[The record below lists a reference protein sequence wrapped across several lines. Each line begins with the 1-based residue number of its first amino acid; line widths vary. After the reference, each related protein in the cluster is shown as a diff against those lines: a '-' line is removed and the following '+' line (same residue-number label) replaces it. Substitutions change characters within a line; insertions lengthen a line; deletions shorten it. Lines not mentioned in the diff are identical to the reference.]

1 MTPLEMLLAQD
12 GDPPTLTDLG
22 GEDTFWQ
29 QADILAASPLWF
41 RAAEILLAEWDTL
54 HHPDQAATFI
64 TNALTT
70 TTSPAAADDLL
81 DQLVEHPGYLQH
93 ASSQLNTLALER
105 SRHHSTRLEAEL
117 AGIFIEAALRLAL
130 PGTTKR
136 YALFDR
142 LVDPD
147 ATTAPAAYARRV
159 VRALGTAYEHWRD
172 SDLLTALQRFS
183 HTAVHGDAAYELAMC
198 HLADAANAP
207 NRPTLLQAFATARDS
222 LQQAIDA
229 DEDRPDATAFL
240 AALDAVL
247 AFDTGNTTTLAT
259 ATGQLRRSLT
269 EHALWLTGTRTH
281 WRAGRYDTEA
291 AWYTLSCSLEHA
303 DAHLDQPLTT
313 WPNQT
318 IQHILTAYTAHRSVR
333 LQPAHASPGLQV
345 LVAPRIEN
353 AFASRQGL
361 LLHLRGLVADAPDDW
376 DAHAAHQL
384 LQAIDDRLQAGAPQA
399 QPGGPGKAAAAAS
412 YPELAA
418 ELGSQLLASLPTHM
432 LTSLQASHADWE
444 ATLVSKLPIAQQHI
458 YNDIIAVLKSCDDFQ
473 HPTVR
478 QHFSPLIVQ
487 AIRFLHSRT
496 NRARAHHTPRF
507 AYLFAPAPGEKL
519 PLEETVQED
528 LHDYLDGNLEDID
541 IEVTDRS
548 GGRADIEVRFTGF
561 TTVIECKRTKG
572 KITRK
577 GLRRY
582 LGQTVAYQAGGITL
596 GMLVVLDLTP
606 KSSWI
611 PNIRDDMW
619 ADHIP
624 SPVPEQRDRW
634 AVVVRVP
641 GNRTSPYDMTTP
653 ATVQQN

>member
-22 GEDTFWQ
+22 GEDALWQ
-29 QADILAASPLWF
+29 QADTLAASPLWF
-41 RAAEILLAEWDTL
+41 RVVEILLAEWDTL
-54 HHPDQAATFI
+54 QHPDQAATFG
-64 TNALTT
+64 TQALTT

-105 SRHHSTRLEAEL
+105 SRHHSTPLEAEL
-117 AGIFIEAALRLAL
+117 AGIFLEAALRLAL

-142 LVDPD
+142 LVDSD

-183 HTAVHGDAAYELAMC
+183 HTDVRGDAAYELAMC

-207 NRPTLLQAFATARDS
+207 DRSTLLQAFATARDL

-291 AWYTLSCSLEHA
+291 AWYTLSCSLEHV
-303 DAHLDQPLTT
+303 DAHLDQPLTA

-318 IQHILTAYTAHRSVR
+318 IQHVLTVYAAHRSVR
-333 LQPAHASPGLQV
+333 LQPAEAATGLQV
-345 LVAPRIEN
+345 LVAPRIEK

-361 LLHLRGLVADAPDDW
+361 LLHLRGLVADAPEDW

-384 LQAIDDRLQAGAPQA
+384 LQAIDDRLQADAPQV
-399 QPGGPGKAAAAAS
+399 QDPGKAAAAAS
-412 YPELAA
+412 YPQLAA

-432 LTSLQASHADWE
+432 LTSLQATYADWE
-444 ATLVSKLPIAQQHI
+444 ATLISKLPIAQQHI
-458 YNDIIAVLKSCDDFQ
+458 YNDILAVLQSCNDFH

-478 QHFSPLIVQ
+478 EYFTHLIVQ

-507 AYLFAPAPGEKL
+507 AYLFAPEPDEKL

-528 LHDYLDGNLEDID
+528 LHDYLDGNLEEAD

-548 GGRADIEVRFTGF
+548 GGRADIEVRFPGF

-572 KITRK
+572 RTTRK

-606 KSSWI
+606 KPSWI

-641 GNRTSPYDMTTP
+641 GNRTRPSDMTTP
-653 ATVQQN
+653 APAQ

>member
-1 MTPLEMLLAQD
+1 MLLAQD
-12 GDPPTLTDLG
+12 GDPPTLDDLG
-22 GEDTFWQ
+22 GEESLWQ
-29 QADILAASPLWF
+29 QADTLAASPLWF
-41 RAAEILLAEWDTL
+41 RVAETLLAEWDTL
-54 HHPDQAATFI
+54 HHPDQAATFV
-64 TNALTT
+64 TRALTT

-81 DQLVEHPGYLQH
+81 DQLVEHPGYLQR
-93 ASSQLNTLALER
+93 ASFQLNIAALER
-105 SRHHSTRLEAEL
+105 SRHHSTPLEAEL
-117 AGIFIEAALRLAL
+117 AGVFIEAALRLAL
-130 PGTTKR
+130 PGPTKP
-136 YALFDR
+136 YALLDR

-147 ATTAPAAYARRV
+147 ATTAPTAYARRV
-159 VRALGTAYEHWRD
+159 VRALSTAYEHWRD
-172 SDLLTALQRFS
+172 SDLLIALERFS
-183 HTAVHGDAAYELAMC
+183 HTAVHGDAVYELAMC

-207 NRPTLLQAFATARDS
+207 DRLTLLQAFATARDL

-247 AFDTGNTTTLAT
+247 AFDAGDTTTLSA

-269 EHALWLTGTRTH
+269 EHAMWLTGTRTH

-291 AWYTLSCSLEHA
+291 AWYTLSCSLDHA
-303 DAHLDQPLTT
+303 DAHLDQPLTA

-333 LQPAHASPGLQV
+333 LQPADAALGFQV
-345 LVAPRIEN
+345 LVAPRIET

-361 LLHLRGLVADAPDDW
+361 LLHLRAVVADAPDDW
-376 DAHAAHQL
+376 DAEAAHQL
-384 LQAIDDRLQAGAPQA
+384 LQAIDHRLQGGAPQV
-399 QPGGPGKAAAAAS
+399 QPGDQGKAAAAAS

-418 ELGSQLLASLPTHM
+418 AVGSQVLANLPTYM
-432 LTSLQASHADWE
+432 LTSLQTSNTDWE
-444 ATLVSKLPIAQQHI
+444 ATLASRLPIAQQHI
-458 YNDIIAVLKSCDDFQ
+458 YNDVIAVLKGCGDFQ

-478 QHFSPLIVQ
+478 QHFTRLIVQ

-507 AYLFAPAPGEKL
+507 AYLFAPGPGEKL

-528 LHDYLDGNLEDID
+528 LHDYLDGNLEDAD
-541 IEVTDRS
+541 VEVADRS
-548 GGRADIEVRFTGF
+548 GGRADIEVRFPGF
-561 TTVIECKRTKG
+561 STVIECKRAKG
-572 KITRK
+572 KTTRK

-606 KSSWI
+606 KTSWI

-624 SPVPEQRDRW
+624 SPDPEQRDRW

-641 GNRTSPYDMTTP
+641 GNRISPYAMTPPVTI
-653 ATVQQN
+653 Q

>member
-1 MTPLEMLLAQD
+1 MTPLETLLAQD

-29 QADILAASPLWF
+29 QADTLAASSLWF
-41 RAAEILLAEWDTL
+41 RAAETLLAEWDNL
-54 HHPDQAATFI
+54 HHPDKAAAFI
-64 TNALTT
+64 TRALTT

-81 DQLVEHPGYLQH
+81 DQLVEHPGYLQR
-93 ASSQLNTLALER
+93 ASSQLNNLALER
-105 SRHHSTRLEAEL
+105 SRHHTTPLEAEL
-117 AGIFIEAALRLAL
+117 AGLFLEAALRLAL
-130 PGTTKR
+130 PGTTRR
-136 YALFDR
+136 YGLLDR
-142 LVDPD
+142 LVDPG
-147 ATTAPAAYARRV
+147 ATRAPAAYARRV

-172 SDLLTALQRFS
+172 SDLLAALQHFTQ
-183 HTAVHGDAAYELAMC
+183 TAVYGDAAYELAMC

-207 NRPTLLQAFATARDS
+207 DRPTLLAAFTTARS
-222 LQQAIDA
+222 FLQQAIDA
-229 DEDRPDATAFL
+229 DEDRPDATAYL

-247 AFDTGNTTTLAT
+247 AFDVGDTTTLTT
-259 ATGQLRRSLT
+259 ATCQLRRSLT
-269 EHALWLTGTRTH
+269 EHAMWLTGTRTH

-291 AWYTLSCSLEHA
+291 AWYTLSLDLEQA
-303 DAHLDQPLTT
+303 DAHLDQRLTT

-318 IQHILTAYTAHRSVR
+318 IQHILATYTAHRSVR
-333 LQPAHASPGLQV
+333 LQPADAAPGLQV
-345 LVAPRIEN
+345 LVAPRIED
-353 AFASRQGL
+353 AFANRQGL

-376 DAHAAHQL
+376 DANAAHRL
-384 LQAIDDRLQAGAPQA
+384 LQAIDDRLQADAPQA
-399 QPGGPGKAAAAAS
+399 QSEGPGKAAAAAS

-418 ELGSQLLASLPTHM
+418 ELGSQLLASLPAHM
-432 LTSLQASHADWE
+432 LTSLQAGLADWE
-444 ATLVSKLPIAQQHI
+444 ATLISRLAIAQQHI
-458 YNDIIAVLKSCDDFQ
+458 YNDIIAVLKGCDDFQ

-478 QHFSPLIVQ
+478 QRFAHLIVQ
-487 AIRFLHSRT
+487 TIRFLHSRT

-507 AYLFAPAPGEKL
+507 AYLFAPKPGEKL

-528 LHDYLDGNLEDID
+528 LHDYLYGNLEDVD

-548 GGRADIEVRFTGF
+548 GGRADIEVRFPGF
-561 TTVIECKRTKG
+561 STVIECKRTKG
-572 KITRK
+572 KTTRK

-606 KSSWI
+606 KPSWI

-619 ADHIP
+619 AEHIP

-641 GNRTSPYDMTTP
+641 GNRTSPYDMDTP
-653 ATVQQN
+653 TMP

>member
-1 MTPLEMLLAQD
+1 MTPLETLLAQD

-29 QADILAASPLWF
+29 QADTLAASPLWF
-41 RAAEILLAEWDTL
+41 RAAETLLAEWDTL
-54 HHPDQAATFI
+54 HHPDKAADFI
-64 TNALTT
+64 TRALTT
-70 TTSPAAADDLL
+70 ATSPAAADDLL
-81 DQLVEHPGYLQH
+81 DQLVEHPGYLQR

-105 SRHHSTRLEAEL
+105 SRHHTTPMEAEL
-117 AGIFIEAALRLAL
+117 AGLFLEAALRLAL
-130 PGTTKR
+130 PGTTRR
-136 YALFDR
+136 YGLLDR
-142 LVDPD
+142 LVDPG
-147 ATTAPAAYARRV
+147 ATRAPAAYARRV

-172 SDLLTALQRFS
+172 SDLLAALQHFTQ
-183 HTAVHGDAAYELAMC
+183 TAVHGDAAYELAMC

-207 NRPTLLQAFATARDS
+207 DRPTLLAAFTTARS
-222 LQQAIDA
+222 FLQQAIDA
-229 DEDRPDATAFL
+229 DEDRPDAAAYL

-247 AFDTGNTTTLAT
+247 AFDTGDTTTLTT
-259 ATGQLRRSLT
+259 ATCQLRRSLT
-269 EHALWLTGTRTH
+269 EHAMWLTGTRTH

-291 AWYTLSCSLEHA
+291 AWYTLSLDLEHA
-303 DAHLDQPLTT
+303 DAHLDQRLTI

-318 IQHILTAYTAHRSVR
+318 IQHILATYTAHRSVR
-333 LQPAHASPGLQV
+333 LQPADAAPGLQV
-345 LVAPRIEN
+345 LVAPRIED
-353 AFASRQGL
+353 AFANRQGL

-376 DAHAAHQL
+376 DANAAHQL
-384 LQAIDDRLQAGAPQA
+384 LQAIDDRLQADAPQA
-399 QPGGPGKAAAAAS
+399 QSEGPGKAAAAAS

-418 ELGSQLLASLPTHM
+418 ELGSQLLASLPAHM
-432 LTSLQASHADWE
+432 LTSLQAGHADWE
-444 ATLVSKLPIAQQHI
+444 ATLISRLPIAQQHI
-458 YNDIIAVLKSCDDFQ
+458 YNDIIAVLKGCDDFQ

-478 QHFSPLIVQ
+478 QYFAHLIVQ
-487 AIRFLHSRT
+487 TIRFLHSRT

-507 AYLFAPAPGEKL
+507 AYLFAPKPGEKL

-528 LHDYLDGNLEDID
+528 LHDYLYGNLEDVD

-548 GGRADIEVRFTGF
+548 GGRADIEVRFPGF
-561 TTVIECKRTKG
+561 STVIECKRTKG
-572 KITRK
+572 KTTRK

-606 KSSWI
+606 KPSWI

-619 ADHIP
+619 AEHIP

-653 ATVQQN
+653 AMP